1 MLTFDYT
8 PGLTKE
14 KVLSLV
20 TEQDIIE
27 AFLGDKIKFKQPI
40 LSPFREERSPSFT
53 FKKVANKII
62 FRDWGNGKHGDA
74 FNFVQSL
81 YACSFNEALYIIN
94 EKLNLNLTDTRV
106 EIPLTFKQIVEN
118 DDNKEYSEIFILPQ
132 IFTITDYK
140 YWNLYGISLSTLN
153 KYNVKSCKYV
163 WLNNKLIS
171 TYSNSNPTYAYI
183 FKCNNNILYKIYKPF
198 AEKKSKWMCNIT
210 PNCVEGFDMLDWVG
224 DIVILTKSMKDV
236 MCLRELGYNAFSL
249 HGETNMYPRELHD
262 SMLKRFKHVVVF
274 YDNDKTGIERSKMI
288 SDEYQIDMILIPD
301 KYNVKDISDF
311 ILKYSVA
318 EAKQLI
324 NNLLNK

>member
-53 FKKVANKII
+53 FKKVSNKII
-62 FRDWGNGKHGDA
+62 FRDWGNGQYGDA

-132 IFTITDYK
+132 MFTTTDYK
-140 YWNLYGISLSTLN
+140 YWSSYGISLSTLN

-171 TYSNSNPTYAYI
+171 TYSNSNPIYAYV

-210 PNCVEGFDMLDWVG
+210 PNCIEGFDMLDWVG
-224 DIVILTKSMKDV
+224 DIIILTKSMKDV

-249 HGETNMYPRELHD
+249 HGESNMYPRELHD
-262 SMLKRFKHVVVF
+262 SMSKRFKRIVVF

-288 SDEYQIDMILIPD
+288 SNEYQIDMILIPD
-301 KYNVKDISDF
+301 EYNVKDISDF
-311 ILKYSVA
+311 ILKYNVA